1 MNSLSLMALFH
12 SRRAREQDTRMP
24 EGEAW
29 NPEQA
34 EEEE

>member
-24 EGEAW
+24 RMPEGEA
-29 NPEQA
+29 
-34 EEEE
+34 